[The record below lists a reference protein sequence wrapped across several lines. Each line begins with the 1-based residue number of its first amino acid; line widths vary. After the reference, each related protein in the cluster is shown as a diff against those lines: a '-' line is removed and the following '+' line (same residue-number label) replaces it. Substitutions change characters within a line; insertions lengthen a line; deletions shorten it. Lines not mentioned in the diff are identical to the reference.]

1 MEKAVVGDVPGGD
14 GGGGDGGGGDG
25 GGGDGGGGDGG
36 DEALTVNRKVIVRD
50 REAPVP
56 VTVIVDDPVGVE
68 AAVVNVSIGEQSG
81 LQDAGENEAVVPAGR
96 PEAENETDCGLPEIR
111 PAVIVLDADCP
122 WTTLGFPPLESE
134 KSKGG
139 AAVTVKVNVVV
150 RDREPPV
157 PVTVIV
163 DDPVGVNGV
172 VVRVSVDEQPGLH
185 DAGTNK
191 GVVPAGS
198 PEAEKEIDCVV
209 PEIRIAVIV
218 LDTNSPWTTV

>member
-1 MEKAVVGDVPGGD
+1 MEKAVVGDVPVGD

-25 GGGDGGGGDGG
+25 GGGG
-36 DEALTVNRKVIVRD
+36 DEALTVNRKVI
-50 REAPVP
+50 
-56 VTVIVDDPVGVE
+56 
-68 AAVVNVSIGEQSG
+68 
-81 LQDAGENEAVVPAGR
+81 
-96 PEAENETDCGLPEIR
+96 
-111 PAVIVLDADCP
+111 
-122 WTTLGFPPLESE
+122 
-134 KSKGG
+134 
-139 AAVTVKVNVVV
+139 V

-198 PEAEKEIDCVV
+198 PEAENEIDCVV